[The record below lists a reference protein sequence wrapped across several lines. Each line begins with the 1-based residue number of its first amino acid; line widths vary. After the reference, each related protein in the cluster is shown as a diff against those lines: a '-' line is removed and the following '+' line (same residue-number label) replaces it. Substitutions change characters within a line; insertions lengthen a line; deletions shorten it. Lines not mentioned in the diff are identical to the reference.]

1 MNDKSWNEP
10 KQNDLPQQPPGGGGK
25 EWQLIEKLLLN
36 ANKEQVRAR
45 RWGIAFKLL
54 TFLYLFAL
62 LLLLSPAWQADGI
75 PHAGGVHTALVDVQG
90 IIAEGELAG
99 ADNIVKGL
107 RNAFADKNTKGII
120 LRINSPGGAPVQ
132 AGYVYDEI
140 KRLRG
145 LYPNIKLYA
154 VIGDLGA
161 SGGYYIA
168 AAADEIYA
176 DKASLVGSIGVISAS
191 FGFTGAME
199 RLGIE
204 RRVFTAG
211 ESKAFLDPF
220 SPMKEQDT
228 EFWKGVLNVTHQ
240 QFIERVK
247 AGRGDRLGDDP
258 KLFSGLIWSGE
269 QALQLGLVDGLASPG
284 YVAREIIG
292 AEDIVDFTPKL
303 SPFEQFADRLGV
315 SMGKTLAS
323 YFGTNHQVDY
333 R

>member
-1 MNDKSWNEP
+1 MSDNSWNEP
-10 KQNDLPQQPPGGGGK
+10 EQGGSKEGQDRQGK
-25 EWQLIEKLLLN
+25 EWKLIEKLLLN
-36 ANKEQVRAR
+36 MGQEQRRAR

-54 TFLYLFAL
+54 TFVYLFAL
-62 LLLLSPAWQADGI
+62 LFLFSPAFDLESA
-75 PHAGGVHTALVDVQG
+75 AKMSESHTALVDVQG
-90 IIAEGELAG
+90 VIAEGEMAG

-107 RNAFADKNTKGII
+107 RDAFKNNKTKGVI
-120 LRINSPGGAPVQ
+120 LRINSPGGTPVQ
-132 AGYVYDEI
+132 AGYIYDEI
-140 KRLRG
+140 KRLRQ
-145 LYPNIKLYA
+145 LYPLIKLYA

-176 DKASLVGSIGVISAS
+176 DKASLVGSIGVISSS

-220 SPMKEQDT
+220 SPMKEKDS
-228 EFWKGVLNVTHQ
+228 EFWKGVLSVTHQ
-240 QFIERVK
+240 QFIDRVK
-247 AGRGDRLGDDP
+247 KGRGDRLKEEP

-269 QALQLGLVDGLASPG
+269 QALALGLIDGLGSPG

-292 AEDIVDFTPKL
+292 EENIVDFTPRPT
-303 SPFEQFADRLGV
+303 PFELFANRLGV
-315 SMGKTLAS
+315 SVGHTLANYLGMSRVS
-323 YFGTNHQVDY
+323 Y
-333 R
+333 